1 MTNEIFDVNFEEANL
16 KKEIKSTE
24 IPEQQY
30 KISQD
35 QLYDMLTS
43 RELSWQAIILDL
55 INTEQLDPMNVD
67 LVLLTRKYIEKIRSM
82 EELGEMNFFI
92 SSKVLYAASLLLR
105 IKSASLRNNLQS
117 IDEILFDRKPKI
129 RPEDLEIKK
138 LVEWNDDDLPL
149 IMPRTPLPRSR
160 KVTLVELMSALDTA
174 MKTEQRRIKKHISW
188 KRAQTDIDFAVFPKE
203 RKGLNLKEKLVELYD
218 SVKNFFFKRK
228 DNSQKLTFSMI
239 SGESKEEKIHT
250 FIPLLHLDTQEKI
263 WLEQPKNFDEIE
275 IMLQEQYNELKK
287 IREMEEKS
295 LEELNEKYK

>member
-55 INTEQLDPMNVD
+55 INTEQLDPMNID

-117 IDEILFDRKPKI
+117 IDEILFDRKPKM

-174 MKTEQRRIKKHISW
+174 MKTEQRRIKKHISC

-250 FIPLLHLDTQEKI
+250 
-263 WLEQPKNFDEIE
+263 
-275 IMLQEQYNELKK
+275 
-287 IREMEEKS
+287 
-295 LEELNEKYK
+295 